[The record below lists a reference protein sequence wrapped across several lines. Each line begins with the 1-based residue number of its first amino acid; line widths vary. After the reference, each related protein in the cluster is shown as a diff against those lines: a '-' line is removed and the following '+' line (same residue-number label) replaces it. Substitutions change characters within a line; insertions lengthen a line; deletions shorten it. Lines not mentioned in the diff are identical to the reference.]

1 MTVWDGAVV
10 LVTGANGGLGTHFV
24 LQALERGARK
34 VYATARTPKD
44 WNDARVVSLA
54 LDITDPAS
62 IESVAAAATDVTI
75 LVNNAGVSPRN
86 SSLITG
92 SDEELRRVLD
102 TNLVGQIR
110 MIRAFAD
117 TLALAAGRAAII
129 DMHSALSWYA
139 GAGSYSVSK
148 AGFWAATNSV
158 RLELAPRG
166 IHVVGVHVGWVDTS
180 MAAEAAGPKADPA
193 DVVAQ
198 AYDAL
203 SDGSYE
209 VLADSLSHRLKAGL
223 ASPIVQ
229 LYPQLAGDAAGAHA
243 PEGVLE

>member
-1 MTVWDGAVV
+1 MTIWNDAVV
-10 LVTGANGGLGTHFV
+10 LITGANGGLGTQFV
-24 LQALERGARK
+24 EQALDRGARK
-34 VYATARTPKD
+34 VYATARTPRAWD
-44 WNDARVVSLA
+44 DARVVPLA

-62 IESVAAAATDVTI
+62 IARVAAAASDVTI
-75 LVNNAGVSPRN
+75 LVNNAGISPRN
-86 SSLITG
+86 SSLLSG
-92 SDEELRRVLD
+92 SDDDLRHVLE

-117 TLALAAGRAAII
+117 TLAASSGRAGII
-129 DMHSALSWYA
+129 DMHSALSWHA

-166 IHVVGVHVGWVDTS
+166 VQVVGVHVGWVDTA
-180 MAAEAAGPKADPA
+180 MAAGAAGAKADPA

-203 SDGSYE
+203 DNGTYE
-209 VLADSLSHRLKAGL
+209 VLADAVSVRAKAGL
-223 ASPIVQ
+223 AAPLSQ
-229 LYPQLAGDAAGAHA
+229 MYPQLGS
-243 PEGVLE
+243 